1 MLIPFFMEMY
11 YIVVTRNFLNRFLW
25 KFPRQNILLLKAYF
39 LVVKVKEINTT
50 KPLDLLHMDL
60 MGLIRTESRDGKRY
74 VLVVVNDFLRYSF
87 VCFLRVNL
95 ETMEH
100 LKTLCTRIQVEIC
113 HPIMR
118 IMSDRGREFDNVNVN
133 IFCDSKVLNMNI

>member
-1 MLIPFFMEMY
+1 MEMY
-11 YIVVTRNFLNRFLW
+11 YIVVMRNFLDRFLW

-60 MGLIRTESRDGKRY
+60 MGLIRTESRGGKRY

-87 VCFLRVNL
+87 ICFLRVNL

-100 LKTLCTRIQVEIC
+100 LKTLWTRIQVEIR

-118 IMSDRGREFDNVNVN
+118 IISDRGREFDNVNVN

>member
-11 YIVVTRNFLNRFLW
+11 YIVVTRNFLDIFLW

-60 MGLIRTESRDGKRY
+60 MGLIVE
-74 VLVVVNDFLRYSF
+74 VVKD
-87 VCFLRVNL
+87 
-95 ETMEH
+95 
-100 LKTLCTRIQVEIC
+100 
-113 HPIMR
+113 
-118 IMSDRGREFDNVNVN
+118 MS
-133 IFCDSKVLNMNI
+133 